1 MAVAGG
7 GSLLMAGPASVAPWG
22 DLQAPMSE
30 GSAFVRLW
38 LGFTT
43 ARVAIAMAL
52 LGLMGAIRTLGP
64 PTASGVWLVGLC
76 SVYLAATLAVRLWV
90 RPLPRGMSFHLQW
103 LLTIG
108 IDLLMFA
115 TLQHLQAGGVNYSP
129 LFALPVLM
137 ASVLGAA
144 ALAYGT
150 AGVVTL
156 LLFADAWHITRG
168 VPADTTSRLMQA
180 GLAGIGY
187 FALAFLANQ
196 LALRLAGEERAAQ
209 RGRKAARI
217 QAQVNELVIETLS
230 SGVLV
235 VDSRGEVHAANPA
248 ARLLL
253 GWTAPEP
260 MRAFQLAEHP
270 AWMPLV
276 ELADLTF
283 ARHESQSAEI
293 GLTGDSGPER
303 RVIVR
308 TRLTV
313 THGAQA
319 DSLCVLFLE
328 DLRETEA
335 RLRTEKLAA
344 MGRMSAAV
352 AHEIRNP
359 LAAITQANA
368 LLEEDLVDPQQRQL
382 SALVRQ
388 NAQRLAQIVDEILNI
403 FRVQRQGAIH
413 TPPQLALDD
422 VAHTV
427 CGDWAR
433 QNDAGARLEV
443 SCGAADTRVGFDAD
457 HLRRVL
463 VNLLD
468 NALRYA
474 SAQPGSIHVAT
485 FAGEHAAL
493 QVWSDGPPLE
503 ATVQRHLF
511 EPFSSSESRSSGLGL
526 YICRELCERHG
537 AQISYRRGLSPS
549 IPPREGNAFLVS
561 FRTSTTSLPAQLA
574 LTQ

>member
-1 MAVAGG
+1 M
-7 GSLLMAGPASVAPWG
+7 GPLSITPW
-22 DLQAPMSE
+22 SE
-30 GSAFVRLW
+30 VSAALSEDSAFVRLW
-38 LGFTT
+38 RGFTT

-52 LGLMGAIRTLGP
+52 LGLMAAIFTLGP
-64 PTASGVWLVGLC
+64 PSSTSRWLVGLC
-76 SVYLAATLAVRLWV
+76 SGYLALTLIVRLWT
-90 RPLPRGMSFHLQW
+90 RPLPQGQSFHLQW

-108 IDLLMFA
+108 VDLLVFA
-115 TLQHLQAGGVNYSP
+115 TLQYLQAGGINYSP

-144 ALAYGT
+144 GLAFGT
-150 AGVVTL
+150 AGAVTL
-156 LLFADAWHITRG
+156 LLFADAWLLTVPVPGETR
-168 VPADTTSRLMQA
+168 ARLLQA
-180 GLAGIGY
+180 GLAGVGY

-196 LALRLAGEERAAQ
+196 LAVRLAGEERAAQ

-230 SGVLV
+230 AGVLV
-235 VDSRGEVHAANPA
+235 VDLRGEVHAANPA

-253 GWTAPEP
+253 DWAGPDP
-260 MRAFQLAEHP
+260 MRRFELAAHP
-270 AWMPLV
+270 AWLPLA

-283 ARHESQSAEI
+283 GQHESQSAEVAV
-293 GLTGDSGPER
+293 TGPGGVPR
-303 RVIVR
+303 RMFVR
-308 TRLTV
+308 TRLTAP
-313 THGAQA
+313 HGGET
-319 DSLCVLFLE
+319 DSLCVLFME
-328 DLRETEA
+328 DLREVEA

-368 LLEEDLVDPQQRQL
+368 LLEEDLLEPGQRQL

-388 NAQRLAQIVDEILNI
+388 NAQRLAHIVDEILNI
-403 FRVQRQGAIH
+403 FRVQHQGAV
-413 TPPQLALDD
+413 TAAPLLPLDETT
-422 VAHTV
+422 ASV
-427 CGDWAR
+427 CADWAR
-433 QNDAGARLEV
+433 QNDSGSRLEL
-443 SCGAADTRVGFDAD
+443 SCGAKDARVGFDSD

-474 SAQPGSIHVAT
+474 SSRPGSIQVAT
-485 FAGEHAAL
+485 FAGETAGL

-503 ATVQRHLF
+503 PSVQRHLF
-511 EPFSSSESRSSGLGL
+511 EPFFSSESRSSGLGL

-537 AQISYRRGLSPS
+537 AQITYRRGMSPS
-549 IPPREGNAFLVS
+549 VPPREGNAFRVT
-561 FRTSTTSLPAQLA
+561 FRAAVPLPAEAA